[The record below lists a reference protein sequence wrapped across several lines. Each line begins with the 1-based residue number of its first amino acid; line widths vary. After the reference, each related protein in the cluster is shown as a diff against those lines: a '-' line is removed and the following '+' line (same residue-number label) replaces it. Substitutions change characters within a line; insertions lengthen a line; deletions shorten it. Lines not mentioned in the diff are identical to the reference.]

1 MREYMD
7 QQHAL
12 DPKWQ
17 DGKTWYEEQAYRAM
31 NQSLGRCIRHKND
44 YGAIILLDS
53 RFRNPSTRGKL
64 SKWFRSSI
72 TVSESE
78 TLLQTSLKEFFERC
92 SRDYDNYSLS
102 QNTQDIPTPPS
113 IKREA
118 EELIVP
124 SKSQTILRQTLHCVI
139 CDQILCN
146 GISSVKSLP
155 FLYLQTLLVQREA
168 MLHFHNLPKRLPSI
182 PEMPSL
188 FTVCDNVT
196 VTEPTHYCMDS
207 EGVLRPWTGESIG
220 GEFNDFSDQTEYQ
233 TIYCR
238 QLSASLNSERGVGIL
253 IPTAVVVKQSLLE
266 YM

>member
-1 MREYMD
+1 MRD
-7 QQHAL
+7 V
-12 DPKWQ
+12 
-17 DGKTWYEEQAYRAM
+17 
-31 NQSLGRCIRHKND
+31 LG
-44 YGAIILLDS
+44 
-53 RFRNPSTRGKL
+53 
-64 SKWFRSSI
+64 
-72 TVSESE
+72 
-78 TLLQTSLKEFFERC
+78 
-92 SRDYDNYSLS
+92 
-102 QNTQDIPTPPS
+102 NTQDIPTPPS